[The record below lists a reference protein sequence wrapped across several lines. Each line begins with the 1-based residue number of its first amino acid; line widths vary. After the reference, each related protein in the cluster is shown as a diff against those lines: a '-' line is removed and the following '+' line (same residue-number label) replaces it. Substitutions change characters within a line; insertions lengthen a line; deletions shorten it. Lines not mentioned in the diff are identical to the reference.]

1 MVNATSKQILDS
13 ANRVK
18 KQEVEDKEAGIK
30 EAQNKIDKEQKTLL
44 IGQIKKVIDK
54 LGEKPSMSLIKG
66 KLRGV
71 TDAPEE
77 AINELISK
85 FLKRR
90 DTLST
95 LFPRS
100 SARVEAGPTGK
111 ILKRAKGGSVSKKPT
126 KAGRLAKRGYGAAR
140 K

>member
-1 MVNATSKQILDS
+1 MVDATSEEILAS

-54 LGEKPSMSLIKG
+54 LGENPSMSLIKG
-66 KLRGV
+66 KLQGV

-77 AINELISK
+77 AINELIQK
-85 FLKRR
+85 TLKTMRNSLM
-90 DTLST
+90 LST
-95 LFPRS
+95 NRKPRM
-100 SARVEAGPTGK
+100 ATQNLKAGGVVKPK
-111 ILKRAKGGSVSKKPT
+111 KKSV
-126 KAGRLAKRGYGAAR
+126 AGRLAKRGYGAAR

>member
-1 MVNATSKQILDS
+1 MVDATSDEILAS

-18 KQEVEDKEAGIK
+18 KQEVEDKKAGLEEMTAK
-30 EAQNKIDKEQKTLL
+30 KRAQVIA
-44 IGQIKKVIDK
+44 QIKAITEEK
-54 LGEKPSMSLIKG
+54 GGSKPSMTFIKG
-66 KLRGV
+66 KLKGV

-90 DTLST
+90 DVLSPKPT
-95 LFPRS
+95 
-100 SARVEAGPTGK
+100 VGPEDLRPK
-111 ILKRAKGGSVSKKPT
+111 FLKRGGMVKSNKKPT

>member
-1 MVNATSKQILDS
+1 MVDATSEEILAS

-30 EAQNKIDKEQKTLL
+30 EAQNKIAKEQKTLL
-44 IGQIKKVIDK
+44 ISQIEKVIDK

-66 KLRGV
+66 KLKGV

-77 AINELISK
+77 ALNELIEK
-85 FLKRR
+85 TLKNSLM
-90 DTLST
+90 LST
-95 LFPRS
+95 NRKPRM
-100 SARVEAGPTGK
+100 ATQNLKAGGVVKPK
-111 ILKRAKGGSVSKKPT
+111 KKSV
-126 KAGRLAKRGYGAAR
+126 AGRLAKRGYGAAR